1 MLEQTPAH
9 TFATQEERLGHIQRE
24 ANALALATKTF
35 AVSLLS
41 FFDSTKHDGV
51 NIDIS
56 QRVCVFFY
64 ERARGNAPTYQ
75 TQNKHLTPI
84 FILLYAVSNLKC
96 NRFP

>member
-56 QRVCVFFY
+56 QRVCVFLRESERECAHLPNTKQAFNAHFY
-64 ERARGNAPTYQ
+64 LAICSE
-75 TQNKHLTPI
+75 
-84 FILLYAVSNLKC
+84 
-96 NRFP
+96 